1 MQENIKKTKINITGP
16 TGTVE
21 RGHNI
26 LSLRKDGRKVESSK
40 KRWNKG
46 RKVGRKE
53 EREEG
58 KNKGII

>member
-1 MQENIKKTKINITGP
+1 MNVDIT
-16 TGTVE
+16 
-21 RGHNI
+21 I

-40 KRWNKG
+40 KRWNKW